1 MWSVG
6 STVGSALLPVT
17 WDDED
22 DYEAGAADSYAKE
35 AEMAAASQKL
45 TEDISTSI
53 AFAIKVILIPG
64 PHDTVSYRNI
74 YKI

>member
-1 MWSVG
+1 MTGGILWTVG

-22 DYEAGAADSYAKE
+22 DQEYQYEQQL
-35 AEMAAASQKL
+35 MTNQQNL

-53 AFAIKVILIPG
+53 AFAIKVLFYCSLCSI
-64 PHDTVSYRNI
+64 I
-74 YKI
+74 YL

>member
-1 MWSVG
+1 MWTVG

-22 DYEAGAADSYAKE
+22 DQEYQIEQQQMNNQED
-35 AEMAAASQKL
+35 L

-53 AFAIKVILIPG
+53 AFAIKVGSL
-64 PHDTVSYRNI
+64 
-74 YKI
+74 